1 MKSVKTIT
9 QIVIGAWLFTAPA
22 ATAAD
27 FYVAL
32 NGNDANPGT
41 QASPFAT
48 PQHARDAIRAAKKRG
63 DRGPFSV
70 QLAGGLYLLTETL
83 ALTAEDS
90 GTKAAPVV
98 WRSAPGE
105 QAVMSGGRVINGLRE
120 STVNGVRRWTVDLPE
135 VKSSAQNFRQLFV
148 STGGQPFER
157 RYRPQIGMKRVDGLT
172 YSPKRIN
179 PGAHHR
185 EAQKDFYFAPGD
197 FKQWK
202 NLGDVEVVILHV
214 WSSSR
219 LFVQKI
225 DTEKNI
231 VTFTG
236 MPTFAVNQDGLQP
249 YFIENVKEEL
259 KSPGEWYLD
268 RPTGVLTYLPRAG
281 ETLAD
286 TRVVVPRLVK
296 VMTLTGDYSH
306 SNFVS
311 NLVFDRVAFAHNESP
326 LPREGYGGS
335 QGQPDLPAAI
345 ELTGAK
351 ECTFQRC
358 TVSQTGN
365 YGLSLGLGSQNNTI
379 IGCRLSDLGGGGVK
393 VGDIRMKADA
403 KYPELPTGNRIE
415 NCAISDGGLLYFSA
429 NAVWGG
435 IVRDTVVRHNQIWNF
450 AYSGIAF
457 GWMWNDKPTSCASNH
472 IEYNSISNVLT
483 VVADGASIYTL
494 GRQPGTV
501 IRGNVTRDNV
511 KSPFAKH
518 YWQLGLYL
526 DEGSSDML
534 VENNFVYRV
543 GTTAFNMNGGAQN
556 VIRNNILGPI
566 YDFEGTK
573 EVYVR
578 CRKKPYARS
587 NVFTHNLMYFDSVNM
602 MEAGMEKSL
611 FDCHDN
617 LYWNFAG
624 KPFSFAGKTFAEW
637 QAGGQDAGSLNVDP
651 MFENPANGDFRL
663 KKSSPALA
671 LGFVPF
677 DIAAAG
683 LEPAFKDVAASAKT
697 VPPPFY
703 QMKLPVPH
711 AFAGFVVYLDDIPA
725 GQLPRG
731 FTLSGGTPEANFKVC
746 DGVGKNGG
754 RALVATD
761 RKNAAKPFYPYL
773 TCQFPTQ
780 LEHGTV
786 TFSCDVKQ
794 KAEAAATLD
803 ISFRDYSRHGNSKKQ
818 FVSSPNVMFTAAGRI
833 KSGDNIISSVAPG
846 SWTHVEIS
854 FPLEGPGRVASIA
867 VMLADGTKKESK
879 QALDAEFTGATS
891 LGLFCSDALDG
902 VCYIDN
908 LRLTVKSQ
916 DNP

>member
-1 MKSVKTIT
+1 MKSHVPIIKPLLLLAA
-9 QIVIGAWLFTAPA
+9 VFVAVTAPA
-22 ATAAD
+22 TV
-27 FYVAL
+27 FYVVP
-32 NGNDANPGT
+32 NGSDASPGF
-41 QASPFAT
+41 QAQPFAT
-48 PQHARDAIRAAKKRG
+48 PQHARDAIRAARQSG
-63 DRGPFSV
+63 DQGPFAV
-70 QLAGGLYLLTETL
+70 QFGGGIYPLSATL
-83 ALTAEDS
+83 VFAPEDS
-90 GTKAAPVV
+90 GTATAPVV
-98 WRSAPGE
+98 WRSAPNE
-105 QAVMSGGRVINGLRE
+105 QAVFSGGRVIDGFHE
-120 STVNGVRRWTVDLPE
+120 TTVNGGRRWTVELPD
-135 VKSSAQNFRQLFV
+135 VKAGGQSFRQLFV
-148 STGGQPFER
+148 SVGGQPYER

-172 YSPKRIN
+172 FSPKRIN

-197 FKQWK
+197 FKQWE

-219 LFVQKI
+219 MLVQQV

-268 RPTGVLTYLPRAG
+268 RPTGVLTYLPCDG
-281 ETLAD
+281 ETLAN
-286 TRVVVPRLVK
+286 TRVVVPRLVN
-296 VMTLTGDYSH
+296 VIALTGDYGH
-306 SNFVS
+306 GRFVS
-311 NLVFDRVAFAHNESP
+311 HLVFDHLAFAHNESP

-351 ECTFQRC
+351 DCTFQRC

-365 YGLSLGLGSQNNTI
+365 YGIGLGLGAQNNAVV
-379 IGCRLSDLGGGGVK
+379 GCRLFDLGGGGVK
-393 VGDIRMKADA
+393 VGDIRMKPDA

-415 NCAISDGGLLYFSA
+415 NCAISDGGILYFSG

-450 AYSGIAF
+450 SYSGIAF
-457 GWMWNDKPTSCASNH
+457 GWAWHDKPTSCAANH

-483 VVADGASIYTL
+483 LIADGASIYTL

-501 IRGNVTRDNV
+501 IRNNVTRDNL
-511 KSPFAKH
+511 KSPFTKH

-526 DEGSSDML
+526 DEGSAEML
-534 VENNFVYRV
+534 IENNFVYRV
-543 GTTAFNMNGGAQN
+543 GTSAFNMNGGAQN
-556 VIRNNILGPI
+556 VIRNNILGPV

-578 CRKKPYARS
+578 CHKRPYAHS
-587 NVFTHNLMYFDSVNM
+587 NVFTHNLMYFDSVNLV
-602 MEAGMEKSL
+602 EAGMDKML

-651 MFENPANGDFRL
+651 MFEAPANGDFRL
-663 KKSSPALA
+663 KKSSPAFA

-683 LEPAFKDVAASAKT
+683 LEPAFKDVAAPAKT

-703 QMKLPVPH
+703 QMKLPVPR
-711 AFAGFVVYLDDIPA
+711 AFTGFVVYPDDVPV
-725 GQLPRG
+725 GLLPRG
-731 FTLSGGTPEANFKVC
+731 FLCSGATPEVNFKVA
-746 DGVGKNGG
+746 DGVGKNGHRG
-754 RALVATD
+754 LMATD
-761 RKNAAKPFYPYL
+761 RKNAAKSFYPCL
-773 TCQFPTQ
+773 TYNFPE
-780 LEHGTV
+780 LVDRGTV

-794 KAEAAATLD
+794 KAGAPATLD
-803 ISFRDYSRHGNSKKQ
+803 ISFRDYSKRGNPKKE
-818 FVSSPNVMFTAAGRI
+818 FIGSPGIMFAADGKI
-833 KSGDNIISSVAPG
+833 KSGQSLIATAAPG
-846 SWTHVEIS
+846 SWTHMELS
-854 FPLEGPGRVASIA
+854 FPLTGTTREARIA
-867 VMLADGTKKESK
+867 VTLADGSNQEIKVPVSP
-879 QALDAEFTGATS
+879 EFSSVSS
-891 LGLFCSDALDG
+891 LGFFCSDAIDG
-902 VCYIDN
+902 VCYLDN
-908 LRLTVKSQ
+908 LRLTVTR
-916 DNP
+916 